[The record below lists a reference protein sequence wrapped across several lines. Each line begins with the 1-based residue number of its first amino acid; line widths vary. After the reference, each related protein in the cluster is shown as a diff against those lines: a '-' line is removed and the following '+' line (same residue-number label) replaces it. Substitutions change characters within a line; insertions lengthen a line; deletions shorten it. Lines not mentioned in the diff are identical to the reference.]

1 MTAIIDCDQHLY
13 ESRTLWTDHCD
24 PAQRDEALTIA
35 DDDLGYPWILW
46 RGTRLGMADV
56 QLPGETEVLGERRNR
71 RLAGEPPDYVY
82 DEVLP
87 PDYWDPTARLDRVR
101 EMGLDQAMLFPNFGL
116 LWERRLSESLPALQ
130 ANMGAWNRWCAT
142 VVAEGKGALHPVAH
156 LTLRDADWLDAQLND
171 LAAAGVRT
179 AMIAPALVDG
189 KPLSH
194 PDHDRT
200 WSSFVDHGVSPCFHV
215 ADQPRVFD
223 DAWYTDDEEIGL
235 VNTIESVFL
244 YTPVALAITD
254 LIVNGTLEQHP
265 DLRLGVVELSAIW
278 VPLYLLML
286 DGSVRFTSK
295 LNGKQV
301 APLSLEPS
309 EYFRRQVRVA
319 AFSYEQPRKLMHQS
333 GDLFMACSDYPHSEG
348 TATVLLDYEQQR
360 CDPADQ
366 PNLYGGNAQV
376 LLGA

>member
-13 ESRTLWTDHCD
+13 ESRTLWRDHCD
-24 PAQRDEALTIA
+24 PGQRDEALNIE
-35 DDDLGYPWILW
+35 DDELGYPWITW
-46 RGTRLGMADV
+46 RGKRLGMADV
-56 QLPGETEVLGERRNR
+56 QLPGETDVLGERRNR
-71 RLAGEPPDYVY
+71 RIAGEPPDYVY
-82 DEVLP
+82 DEALP
-87 PDYWDPTARLDRVR
+87 PDYWEPAARLDRIR
-101 EMGLDQAMLFPNFGL
+101 KMGLDQAMLFPNFGL
-116 LWERRLSESLPALQ
+116 LWERRLSSSLPALK

-142 VVAEGKGALHPVAH
+142 VVADGGGALHPVAH
-156 LTLRDADWLDAQLND
+156 LTLRDADWVDAQLAD
-171 LAAAGVRT
+171 LAAAGVHT

-194 PDHDRT
+194 PDHDRI
-200 WSSFVDHGVSPCFHV
+200 WASFVEHDVAPCFHV
-215 ADQPRVFD
+215 ADQPRVFED
-223 DAWYTDDEEIGL
+223 GWYTDDEEIAL
-235 VNTIESVFL
+235 VNTVESVFL

-265 DLRLGVVELSAIW
+265 GLRLGVVELSAIW

-295 LNGKQV
+295 LNGKMV
-301 APLSLEPS
+301 APLSMEPS

-319 AFSYEQPRKLMHQS
+319 AFSYEQPSKLMHQS

-348 TATVLLDYEQQR
+348 TATILQDYEAQR

-376 LLGA
+376 LLGV